1 MTTFEQFMSHSSK
14 LVSEAMIESVEKL
27 RAPYVLK
34 ESMSYSLQGGGKKIR
49 PLLLFA
55 TLDAFGKNIEI
66 GIKPACALEMIHT
79 YSLIHDD
86 LPCMD
91 DDDFRRGKPTNHKVF
106 GEDIAVLAGD
116 ALLTYAFQLITEMN
130 EADVSDQVKLKLISE
145 LAIAAGPEGMV
156 AGQVADMEGEKK
168 QLSGEE
174 LQYIHE
180 RKTGKMLMYPVIAG
194 AILANASMEQISNL
208 TQFAYKLGIA
218 FQIQDDILDVIG
230 DEEILGKP
238 VGSDI
243 ENDKTTYVKLYSL
256 EGAKARLHTFITE
269 AKQHIKQCGIKDD
282 LLLSICDFVEKRSF

>member
-1 MTTFEQFMSHSSK
+1 MSTFKEFMEYSSK
-14 LVSEAMIESVEKL
+14 LVSESMVESVQKL
-27 RAPYVLK
+27 KAPERLK
-34 ESMSYSLQGGGKKIR
+34 ESMTYSLQAGGKRIR

-55 TLDAFGKNIEI
+55 TLDAFGKNVEI

-106 GEDIAVLAGD
+106 GEDLAVLAGD
-116 ALLTYAFQLITEMN
+116 GLLTYAFQLITEMN
-130 EADVSDQVKLKLISE
+130 DPSISDQVKIRLIRE

-156 AGQVADMEGEKK
+156 AGQVDDMAGESK
-168 QLSGEE
+168 QLTGEE

-180 RKTGKMLMYPVIAG
+180 RKTGKMLMYPVITG
-194 AILANASMEQISNL
+194 AILANSTAEQLSHL

-230 DEEILGKP
+230 DEEVLGKP
-238 VGSDI
+238 IGSDI
-243 ENDKTTYVKLYSL
+243 ENDKTTYVKLYTV
-256 EGAKARLHTFITE
+256 EGAKNRLHTFIFE
-269 AKQHIKQCGIKDD
+269 AKQHIKACGIKED
-282 LLLSICDFVEKRSF
+282 LLLSICDFVENRSF

>member
-1 MTTFEQFMSHSSK
+1 MEYSTK
-14 LVSEAMIESVEKL
+14 LVSEAMIESIGKL
-27 RAPYVLK
+27 KAPERLK
-34 ESMSYSLQGGGKKIR
+34 ESMAYSLQGGGKRIR

-55 TLDAFGKNIEI
+55 TLDAFGKDPEI

-91 DDDFRRGKPTNHKVF
+91 DDDLRRGKPTNHKVF
-106 GEDIAVLAGD
+106 GEDLAVLAGD
-116 ALLTYAFQLITEMN
+116 GLLTYAFQLITEIN
-130 EADVSDQVKLKLISE
+130 DVGVSDQVKLQLISE

-156 AGQVADMEGEKK
+156 AGQVADMEGERK

-174 LQYIHE
+174 LQFIHE

-194 AILANASMEQISNL
+194 AILSRATAEQLSHL

-230 DEEILGKP
+230 DEDVLGKP

-243 ENDKTTYVKLYSL
+243 ENDKTTYVKLYTV
-256 EGAKARLHTFITE
+256 EGAKERLHTFIND
-269 AKQHIKQCGIKDD
+269 AKRHIRACGIKDD
-282 LLLSICDFVEKRSF
+282 FLISICDFVENRSF

>member
-1 MTTFEQFMSHSSK
+1 MNTFKDFMEYSSR
-14 LVSEAMIESVEKL
+14 LVNDEMIKSVERLK
-27 RAPYVLK
+27 APEKLK
-34 ESMSYSLQGGGKKIR
+34 ESMSYSLQGGGKRIR

-55 TLDAFGKNIEI
+55 TLDAFGNDPLI

-106 GEDIAVLAGD
+106 GEDLAVLAGD
-116 ALLTYAFQLITEMN
+116 GLLTYAFKLITEMN
-130 EADVSDQVKLKLISE
+130 VFHVSDQVKLQLISE

-156 AGQVADMEGEKK
+156 AGQVADMEGESKE
-168 QLSGEE
+168 LSGEE

-194 AILANASMEQISNL
+194 AIISKATAEQLSHL

-230 DEEILGKP
+230 DEEVLGKP
-238 VGSDI
+238 VGSDV
-243 ENDKTTYVKLYSL
+243 ENDKTTYVKLYSV
-256 EGAKARLHTFITE
+256 EGAKERLHTFITE
-269 AKQHIKQCGIKDD
+269 AKQHVRACGIKDD
-282 LLLSICDFVEKRSF
+282 YLISICDFVENRSF

>member
-1 MTTFEQFMSHSSK
+1 MSNFKEFMEHSTK
-14 LVSEAMIESVEKL
+14 LVSEAMIESIEKL
-27 RAPYVLK
+27 KAPERLK
-34 ESMSYSLQGGGKKIR
+34 ESMAYSLQGGGKRIR

-55 TLDAFGKNIEI
+55 TLDAFGKNPEI

-91 DDDFRRGKPTNHKVF
+91 DDDLRRGKPTNHKVF
-106 GEDIAVLAGD
+106 GEDLAVLAGD
-116 ALLTYAFQLITEMN
+116 GLLTYAFQLITEIN
-130 EADVSDQVKLKLISE
+130 DVSVSDQVKLQLISE

-156 AGQVADMEGEKK
+156 AGQVADMEGERK

-174 LQYIHE
+174 LQFIHE

-194 AILANASMEQISNL
+194 AILSRATAEQLSHL

-230 DEEILGKP
+230 DEDVLGKP

-243 ENDKTTYVKLYSL
+243 ENDKTTYVKLYTV
-256 EGAKARLHTFITE
+256 EGAKERLHTFITD
-269 AKQHIKQCGIKDD
+269 AKRHIRACGIKDD
-282 LLLSICDFVEKRSF
+282 FLISICDFVENRSF